1 MAKAKYEKPRYDYSY
16 LKEVSSSE
24 KEKEGEILYDHVRE
38 ILYDFEVGID
48 LDRIISL
55 FEKGFL
61 VYLRFSNKLEQFFK
75 NVEYKPNIYELV
87 LPSKSL
93 NIECQKYLKSHFHL
107 DYKLLLDV
115 SKKHKKFQ
123 NASFN
128 DKQALLTLIFSFLV
142 KLTKLVINKDV
153 EMPSNELIAYLS
165 FIETTKEKEIRRKL
179 MLAQDAFD
187 VGDYDICARY
197 HALLDNQKMVDK
209 CLKLFSLKIL
219 FQRLKADFITKDEFL
234 SQVNRYSKQ
243 EFNIVKKHFE
253 PFEVIVDSH
262 QSYYLKKTNPMKI

>member
-1 MAKAKYEKPRYDYSY
+1 MAKTKYEKPRYDYSY

-48 LDRIISL
+48 LDRIISF

-61 VYLRFSNKLEQFFK
+61 VYLRFSNKLEEFFK
-75 NVEYKPNIYELV
+75 SVEYKPNIYELV

-115 SKKHKKFQ
+115 SKNHKKFQ

-128 DKQALLTLIFSFLV
+128 DKQSLLTLIFSVTF
-142 KLTKLVINKDV
+142 
-153 EMPSNELIAYLS
+153 
-165 FIETTKEKEIRRKL
+165 
-179 MLAQDAFD
+179 
-187 VGDYDICARY
+187 
-197 HALLDNQKMVDK
+197 
-209 CLKLFSLKIL
+209 
-219 FQRLKADFITKDEFL
+219 
-234 SQVNRYSKQ
+234 
-243 EFNIVKKHFE
+243 
-253 PFEVIVDSH
+253 
-262 QSYYLKKTNPMKI
+262 